1 MRTLDGPYSLRM
13 KRSAERELRRLPSR
27 DVERIAQVIEAL
39 SANPRP
45 PGCQKLA
52 TEDGYRVRQGD
63 YRIVYTVDDE
73 KRVVEIYKI
82 GHRRDVY
89 R

>member
-1 MRTLDGPYSLRM
+1 VYNLRV
-13 KRSAERELRRLPSR
+13 KRSAERELRRFPSR
-27 DVERIAQVIEAL
+27 DVERITEAIAAL
-39 SANPRP
+39 SVNPRP
-45 PGCQKLA
+45 PGGQKLA
-52 TEDGYRVRQGD
+52 TGDGYRVRQGD
-63 YRIVYTVDDE
+63 YRIVYTVDDG

>member
-1 MRTLDGPYSLRM
+1 VHTL
-13 KRSAERELRRLPSR
+13 A
-27 DVERIAQVIEAL
+27 AL
-39 SANPRP
+39 AADPRP

-52 TEDGYRVRQGD
+52 TGDGYRVRQGD

-73 KRVVEIYKI
+73 DRVVEVYKI
-82 GHRRDVY
+82 GHRREIY

>member
-1 MRTLDGPYSLRM
+1 MSAYSLRI

-27 DVERIAQVIEAL
+27 DVERIVRVIGLLAE
-39 SANPRP
+39 NPRP
-45 PGCQKLA
+45 PGGQKLA
-52 TEDGYRVRQGD
+52 TGDGYRIRQGN

-73 KRVVEIYKI
+73 ERVVEIYKI
-82 GHRRDVY
+82 GHRREVY